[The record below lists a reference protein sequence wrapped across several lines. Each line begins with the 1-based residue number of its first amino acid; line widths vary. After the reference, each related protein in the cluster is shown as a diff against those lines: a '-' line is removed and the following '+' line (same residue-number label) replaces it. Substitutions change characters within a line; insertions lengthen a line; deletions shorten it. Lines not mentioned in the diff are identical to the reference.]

1 MVIEIKTVADFL
13 KDFLLSKSLLEPDG
27 RPLYEYKIS
36 NGRYGALKILL
47 TDKWEENPIC
57 FAAFLLYAVEFL
69 RAESD
74 EGHLQWGP
82 IFDSIKKQHLN
93 TAPLRTMIVENGVKY
108 WKRKIFKGQHREFL
122 ETLRF
127 ESGLP
132 NSSLH
137 DNNNLS
143 ALIKSTF
150 QQLESYLLSEEEL
163 VSFIESKIDR
173 YPIPQVLCQE
183 TFYQLV
189 TKLCFK
195 FLNFKQRF
203 DLAEQP
209 NPTEY
214 LQTQLTDWREEMPL
228 KIEGDRMN
236 KFFDKILSDIS
247 SVKKLEPLILSL
259 DTFLTENNGEFSLK
273 SILKIPTG
281 SHSPQAIG
289 LTGEEFDKLPGYF
302 LWNIEIEDKVKYLT
316 SFNKHGNGKI
326 SPKGSVDLQI
336 PLDLVDKEWV
346 LSYSSENRDVIVK
359 TELSKFFKIE
369 SSRPLVFVEE
379 SPGKW
384 LFKGSA
390 PLKIKESTCR
400 ILSNDSL
407 HAINPSFE
415 KLGET
420 NSGLN
425 VYQVDSDCTFY
436 DYESQSDL
444 IVSLAQENE
453 NIQILDFS
461 HRRLIEFG
469 SFDFL
474 KDNEKLYLGFP
485 KVHLFDKKTGLK
497 KIFLDRIEVM
507 KAGNVW
513 EVFSSEEIVGR
524 NKFRFKD
531 RNGNVLGVKNLCIL
545 PVDFIVTIF
554 PNSNEI
560 QLFSSVGFNVF
571 LSRSRVRTE
580 INSLNNSVQ
589 LKVDS
594 EVDDVSK
601 NQIEVG
607 ISLNAH
613 DALDLQLPNPNFT
626 EVFVSGDGKVVQRA
640 SYSISRI
647 HGLSIS
653 NSNYNGI
660 RIKKTYKLK
669 LEDLYN
675 REATALEITKVIW
688 IEPFSTKRQALYQ
701 WSQQLYQLF
710 ALTTNTRS
718 KVRISSEIPHHY
730 IEISK
735 YDLELIFDGT
745 TRLLSVEDLTS
756 NVELS
761 LSAFRLDQVFNNQDV
776 VRINLAGTSW
786 PIMDY
791 LPSDGVWFV
800 FSEFGSEQSIIPKV
814 IIKGEGS
821 TVPSDDPIDYLY
833 QACFLD
839 YDSRIYRFKEF
850 FDTHYLNFDHPV
862 WKELYE
868 LFQASDHLPISA
880 LDVWKGL
887 VKSPKGMLTFFFSD
901 YYDPNLILKIS
912 QELGFI
918 WQLVSVYKWEESFSS
933 YLENL
938 NSKYPNT
945 TTIRLRSEKLSEIQN
960 VLGLQS
966 LVDLLNKVTGPISV
980 QLIASLLKM
989 KINGQEGTTGV
1000 RTRHRHPE
1008 GEHWASFA
1016 GGFIDLKYRQLPD
1029 ELKNILPDG
1038 LHSWQKPVVYLPII
1052 LAYHSIHGRF
1062 IRVQELNPEVLLGIK
1077 LNMDFDQTY
1086 FDDVFSCVQG
1096 FCYFN
1101 YSTNSSNF

>member
-1 MVIEIKTVADFL
+1 MEYL
-13 KDFLLSKSLLEPDG
+13 KKFLLERNLVNPDG

-36 NGRYGALKILL
+36 NESYQELKNILNSSWRNHL
-47 TDKWEENPIC
+47 GFEAC
-57 FAAFLLYAVEFL
+57 FVLYAVEFL
-69 RAESD
+69 RAESS
-74 EGHLQWGP
+74 EGHLRWDD
-82 IFDSIKKQHLN
+82 IFESIDKEDLN
-93 TAPLRTMIVENGVKY
+93 SHQSRIKIVETGLQY
-108 WKRKIFKGQHREFL
+108 WKRTIFQGQDRRYL

-203 DLAEQP
+203 DLAKQP

-214 LQTQLTDWREEMPL
+214 LQTQLTDWRDEMPL

-316 SFNKHGNGKI
+316 SFNKHSNGNV

-336 PLDLVDKEWV
+336 PLNLVDKEWV

-407 HAINPSFE
+407 YAINPSFE
-415 KLGET
+415 RLGET
-420 NSGLN
+420 NSGLT
-425 VYQVDSDCTFY
+425 VYHVNSDCTFF

-444 IVSLAQENE
+444 IVSLAQANE
-453 NIQILDFS
+453 NVQILDFS
-461 HRRLIEFG
+461 HSKLIEFG

-497 KIFLDRIEVM
+497 RNFSGRIEVL
-507 KAGNVW
+507 KAENGW
-513 EVFSSEEIVGR
+513 EVFSNEKIVGR

-531 RNGNVLGVKNLCIL
+531 KNGNVLGVKNLCIL
-545 PVDFIVTIF
+545 PVDFKVTIF
-554 PNSNEI
+554 SRSNEI
-560 QLFSSVGFNVF
+560 QLFSTVGFNVF
-571 LSRSRVRTE
+571 LSRNGVRTE
-580 INSLNNSVQ
+580 INSFNNLVQ

-594 EVDDVSK
+594 EDDDVSK
-601 NQIEVG
+601 NQIKVG
-607 ISLNAH
+607 ISLNP
-613 DALDLQLPNPNFT
+613 LDVIDLSLPNPNFT

-647 HGLSIS
+647 HGLGIS

-660 RIKKTYKLK
+660 GKKKTYKLK
-669 LEDLYN
+669 LQDLYN
-675 REATALEITKVIW
+675 REANALEITKEIW
-688 IEPFSTKRQALYQ
+688 SEPFSTKRQALYQ
-701 WSQQLYQLF
+701 WSQQLFQLF

-735 YDLELIFDGT
+735 YDLELIFDGS
-745 TRLLSVEDLTS
+745 TRLLFVEDLTN

-761 LSAFRLDQVFNNQDV
+761 LSAFRLDQVFNTQDLV
-776 VRINLAGTSW
+776 SISLAGTSW
-786 PIMDY
+786 PILDY

-800 FSEFGSEQSIIPKV
+800 FSEFSSAQSIIPKV
-814 IIKGEGS
+814 IIKGES
-821 TVPSDDPIDYLY
+821 SPVNSDGPIDYLY
-833 QACFLD
+833 QACYLD

-862 WKELYE
+862 WEELYD
-868 LFQASDHLPISA
+868 LFQTSNHLPISA

-887 VKSPKGMLTFFFSD
+887 VKSPKGMLTFFFSEFN
-901 YYDPNLILKIS
+901 DPNLILKIS

-918 WQLVSVYKWEESFSS
+918 WQLVPVYRWEESFAS
-933 YLENL
+933 YSENL
-938 NSKYPNT
+938 NSKYPNRI
-945 TTIRLRSEKLSEIQN
+945 TIRLRSDKLDEIQN

-966 LVDLLNKVTGPISV
+966 LVDLFNEITGSIPI
-980 QLIASLLKM
+980 QLIASLLQM
-989 KINGQEGTTGV
+989 KINGQEGSPGV
-1000 RTRHRHPE
+1000 RTRHPE

-1016 GGFIDLKYRQLPD
+1016 AGFIDLKFRQLPD
-1029 ELKNILPDG
+1029 ELRNILPDG

-1052 LAYHSIHGRF
+1052 LAYHSINGRF

-1101 YSTNSSNF
+1101 YSNNN